1 MATTIGNLMLDG
13 GFTDWR
19 ATDFVERPENTVANY
34 QVYGALVDDARA
46 GKTYVVGIKASQRAG
61 EWLSPPPH
69 ACSVYRPQPRRSG
82 GRSENGW
89 RRRGT
94 APVTWLLLFGHGEGV
109 ARTGVKMQPH
119 DIDQIRIGQPLWA
132 I

>member
-1 MATTIGNLMLDG
+1 MGLLKSLG
-13 GFTDWR
+13 
-19 ATDFVERPENTVANY
+19 
-34 QVYGALVDDARA
+34 
-46 GKTYVVGIKASQRAG
+46 SQRAG

-89 RRRGT
+89 RRART
-94 APVTWLLLFGHGEGV
+94 APPWLLLFGHGGRSSGRCEV
-109 ARTGVKMQPH
+109 QPH